1 MIRNPSRRFFP
12 KEVAVLF
19 SLFIL
24 NAVLMFVVGLSVG
37 KSWQVKPLL
46 KSQPLG
52 QQEVKKGDVPLT
64 SHAAM
69 GIAPNLPLIKRRA
82 ETSVT
87 PVKPDVR
94 LGVASPINMEPFT
107 KANEVASVIS
117 FPQGLYTVQVG
128 SYLSEPEANE
138 RIRQLQKLGFPH
150 SYFSAKELGDPKLVW
165 YRVWLGYFS
174 TPESARRGGEWLQK
188 RGEVKS
194 YLVRKNEPSRAT
206 N

>member
-1 MIRNPSRRFFP
+1 MIRTPSRRFFP

-37 KSWQVKPLL
+37 KSWQTKPTVG
-46 KSQPLG
+46 SVHSAQP
-52 QQEVKKGDVPLT
+52 EVKKNDPTFT

-69 GIAPNLPLIKRRA
+69 GVAPTKPLISSRNETNAILIKPELRA
-82 ETSVT
+82 PLAGAIKGAPAKE
-87 PVKPDVR
+87 KE
-94 LGVASPINMEPFT
+94 L
-107 KANEVASVIS
+107 ANITS
-117 FPQGLYTVQVG
+117 FPQGAYTVQVG

-138 RIRQLQKLGFPH
+138 RIRQLQQFGFPH
-150 SYFSAKELGDPKLVW
+150 AYFSPKELGDPKLIW

-174 TPESARRGGEWLQK
+174 TSESARRGGEWLQK

-194 YLVRKNEPSRAT
+194 YLVRKNEPNNTT